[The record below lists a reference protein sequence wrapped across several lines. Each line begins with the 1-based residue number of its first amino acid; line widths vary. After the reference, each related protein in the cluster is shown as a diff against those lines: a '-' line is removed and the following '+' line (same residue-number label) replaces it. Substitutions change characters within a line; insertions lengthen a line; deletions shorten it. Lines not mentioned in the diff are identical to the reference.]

1 LCNGLLKTAVK
12 YTAYIFLP
20 TLIMIQQLMAYTN
33 MRHIHYLFILWEVN
47 HVSAVCIGPIVIAI
61 HIFFLCMTITFNVC
75 CFTRSYVLMPI
86 QLHTLGY

>member
-61 HIFFLCMTITFNVC
+61 HISFNVC